1 MSLSLV
7 GKERTE
13 EKAELQEGGGAVA
26 GVAREEVGVVGNGK
40 EGGRTEVRR
49 SKKDHDS
56 HAPRRSM
63 RLFGSSAG
71 IERYMYRESDSE
83 DDSDYEPE
91 HWKKVGL
98 TG

>member
-1 MSLSLV
+1 MCLSLA
-7 GKERTE
+7 GRGRTE
-13 EKAELQEGGGAVA
+13 EKAELQGGAVA
-26 GVAREEVGVVGNGK
+26 GGAGEEVGVAGNGE

-49 SKKDHDS
+49 RQKDRDS

>member
-1 MSLSLV
+1 MI
-7 GKERTE
+7 E
-13 EKAELQEGGGAVA
+13 EKAELQKAGGVVGGVTGEDVAVA
-26 GVAREEVGVVGNGK
+26 GNGEEDGWA
-40 EGGRTEVRR
+40 EVRR

-71 IERYMYRESDSE
+71 IERYLYRESDSE

-91 HWKKVGL
+91 HWKKVGPS
-98 TG
+98 G